1 MFTLFDRRDGWWFAL
16 IFAALLARLALLPPI
31 WQHGEARE
39 GLVVLGIVN
48 NHQWILPFRN
58 GELPSKP
65 PLFHWLAALF
75 AWLIGMN
82 DLAVRLPS
90 LLAAEVMAIAT
101 YLMARTIGSR
111 TTGWLAV
118 GALLGTYEFWD
129 SGTQARVDMV
139 FSACVTASLASFFF
153 WYRNRNTSALVTCYL
168 AAAFAVLAKGPVG
181 GLLPGVVIIGFLAAQ
196 RELTLL
202 RKLWS
207 WQLIAYALSLD
218 IGWYALA
225 YQIGGDEFLWL
236 QIARENVGRALGTLD
251 AYPHNYFAPIGWLAS
266 LTFPWSLALLCS
278 ALRWV
283 RGSREDAAG
292 RFFHMWW
299 FSILVI
305 FTLPVGKRAVYL
317 LPLYP
322 AVAVLAA
329 RAIDTFMTRPRNSS
343 MHPIWRRLGS
353 HKAVFAFVV
362 VMDLCLML
370 ADRDLWRDARP
381 RIVRF
386 AFVEKINS
394 TLSAGQPL
402 FASPDLDD
410 TVLTVMAYRLRR
422 EIKTKPITANAVNEF
437 FLAPLN
443 NSLPPGVEAQ
453 FLALSEIDKVGLLVM
468 LPEKPKQ

>member
-39 GLVVLGIVN
+39 GLVVLGIVDT
-48 NHQWILPFRN
+48 HQWILPFRN

-90 LLAAEVMAIAT
+90 VLAAQVMAIAT
-101 YLMARTIGSR
+101 YLIARTIGSR
-111 TTGWLAV
+111 ITGWLAV

-129 SGTQARVDMV
+129 SGTQARVDML
-139 FSACVTASLASFFF
+139 FSACVTVSLAGFFF
-153 WYRNRNTSALVTCYL
+153 WYQDRNTAARATCYL
-168 AAAFAVLAKGPVG
+168 AAAFAVLAKGPA
-181 GLLPGVVIIGFLAAQ
+181 GVVLPAVVIVSFLAAQ
-196 RELTLL
+196 RELPLL

-207 WQLIAYALSLD
+207 WQLVACALILD
-218 IGWYALA
+218 LGWYALA
-225 YQIGGDEFLWL
+225 YQVGGDEFFRL
-236 QIARENVGRALGTLD
+236 QIERENVGRALGTMNV
-251 AYPHNYFAPIGWLAS
+251 YPHAYLAPIGWLAS
-266 LTFPWSLALLCS
+266 LTFPLSLALLWS
-278 ALRWV
+278 ALCWV

-292 RFFHMWW
+292 RFFHLWW
-299 FSILVI
+299 FSILVM
-305 FTLPVGKRAVYL
+305 FTLAVGKRAVYL

-329 RAIDTFMTRPRNSS
+329 RAIEAFMARPLKSPLCPIGRRFSS
-343 MHPIWRRLGS
+343 V
-353 HKAVFAFVV
+353 KAVFGFVV
-362 VMDLCLML
+362 VMDLCLMF
-370 ADRDLWRDARP
+370 ADRDLWRDDHR

-394 TLSAGQPL
+394 ILTPRQEL
-402 FASPDLDD
+402 FASPELDD

-422 EIKTKPITANAVNEF
+422 EIKTKPIAISAKKEF

-443 NSLPPGVEAQ
+443 ISLPPGVKGQ
-453 FLALSEIDKVGLLVM
+453 FLAFSEIDRIGLLT
-468 LPEKPKQ
+468 LLFAKSAQ